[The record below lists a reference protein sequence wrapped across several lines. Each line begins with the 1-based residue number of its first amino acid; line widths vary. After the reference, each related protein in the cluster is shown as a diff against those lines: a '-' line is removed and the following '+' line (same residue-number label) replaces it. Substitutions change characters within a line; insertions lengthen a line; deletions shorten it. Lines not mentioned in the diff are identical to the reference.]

1 MNNRYV
7 SAELRR
13 LVCAR
18 ANHLCEYCLAFEGY
32 SAVKF
37 QVEHIVSLKHGG
49 LTVAQNLA
57 LACIFCN
64 LCKGTDIGT
73 FLYGQHI
80 VRLFNPRTDTWKEHF
95 EFFGVQI
102 LPLTE
107 IGEAT
112 VKILQLNGVDRLV
125 ERQVLSD
132 NGLFPHPNA
141 LAISR

>member
-1 MNNRYV
+1 MSRYIP
-7 SAELRR
+7 ADLRR
-13 LVCAR
+13 LVSER
-18 ANHLCEYCLAFEGY
+18 ANCLCEYCLSFEGY

-37 QVEHIVSLKHGG
+37 QIEHIVSIKHGG
-49 LTVAQNLA
+49 LTVSENLA

-64 LCKGTDIGT
+64 LSKGTDVGT

-80 VRLFNPRTDTWKEHF
+80 VRLFNPRTDLWKEHF

-112 VKILQLNGVDRLV
+112 VKILQLNDV
-125 ERQVLSD
+125 ERLTERQELSTY
-132 NGLFPHPNA
+132 GLYPHPNA
-141 LAISR
+141 GSLLL